1 MARRPIALLLMCLGV
16 LWALPALASADTGDI
31 IEPQNDPPTAK
42 DGWQA
47 GTCTT
52 DEPVGGDPKI
62 KCSAETPGAFF
73 KTAAG
78 HPPVGFTQYTIQ
90 HDTIVPGA
98 LEPLKE
104 PLEGHTIKTLRVEL
118 PPGLTVNPQAT
129 GELDQCPLEDF
140 LHEQIVEVAPGVNQL
155 KHIPLC
161 DPSTQTGEEQAN
173 LVTNAPETEFPPG
186 SGTKIP
192 NRGSR
197 LPLIPEIFRVKVFNL
212 VPEFGEPALFGFVVA
227 QEEVVLL
234 RTDVA
239 WQNDYHE
246 SFTIALPNA
255 ESPGVSTLISRL
267 VNFGTKGDGTFITNP
282 TTCFDPE
289 AAATDSLYSTW
300 FRAESYETQDPVFPN
315 GSTPVEAKLPPGIQ
329 QEGCENVPFEPS
341 MAVVSGTN
349 AVDSPAPVTVTTNLP
364 ENLPGD
370 GKEIAQSHIRSVE
383 VTMPAGMGLNPSGS
397 KGLVACTDEDFA
409 KGQRVTN
416 STCPK
421 KSIIGN
427 VEIESPPLPA
437 GSLKGNLYV
446 GEQLSSD
453 PTSGEEFRTLVE
465 AKSER
470 YGIVVRLIGHIKAN
484 PVTGQ
489 LTAVFDEQ
497 LTSSLFGNLPQGL
510 PQVPVESVKLAFNS
524 ANPVLTSPPTCGT
537 QTVNSSMVPWSGGA
551 TKNPAASFELNS
563 VPGGG
568 ACPTSLGARKFAP
581 AYTAKTDS
589 AEAAAS
595 TAFRVHIGRPDGEQ
609 EIKGVD
615 VTLPKGLTGKLAG
628 IPYCSEAA
636 LAAAAASTGTAE
648 KENSSCGVSSQIGVA
663 STEAGT
669 GPSPLKMAGKAYLTG
684 PYKGAP
690 LSMAVITPA
699 VSGPF
704 DLGTVVVRVALNVD
718 PESGQVHAVSDVIPD
733 VFGGVKLDLRSIDV
747 DLDRNGF
754 IINPTNCAAQA
765 FTGATNG
772 GGSNP
777 ANPAAFS
784 SAPFNVPFQ
793 AVNCDKLGFKPKLK
807 VDLFG
812 PTKRAKNP
820 RLKAT
825 LEARPGD
832 ANLASTTLVLPHALF
847 LDQSHIGTVC
857 TRPQLA
863 SQTCPAKS
871 IYGSA
876 NATSPLLDG
885 KLSGNVYLVS
895 SNDKLPNLVADLRGQ
910 VNVRL
915 RGVISSKNGG
925 LKTVFPSLPDLAVSK
940 FVLNMKGGKKSLLV
954 NSTNTCKGKQLANLR
969 MKGQNGKQVKN
980 NKFKL
985 NINSCSKKK
994 GNKKG
999 GSKGGKGSKGGNK

>member
-16 LWALPALASADTGDI
+16 LWALPALAVADTGDI
-31 IEPQNDPPTAK
+31 IEPQNDPATAT

-47 GTCTT
+47 GTCTV
-52 DEPVGGDPKI
+52 DEPEPGK
-62 KCSAETPGAFF
+62 KCSAESEDQFF
-73 KTAAG
+73 FNAAAG

-90 HDTIVPGA
+90 HDTIVPNL
-98 LEPLKE
+98 LEPIKE
-104 PLEGHTIKTLRVEL
+104 TLEGHTIKTLRVEL

-129 GELDQCPLEDF
+129 GELEQCPLEDF
-140 LHEQIVEVAPGVNQL
+140 LHEQIVEVAPGVKEL
-155 KHIPLC
+155 KHVPLC
-161 DPSTQTGEEQAN
+161 APSTQTGEEQAN
-173 LVTNAPETEFPPG
+173 LVTNAANTEFPPG
-186 SGTKIP
+186 SGNIIP

-197 LPLIPEIFRVKVFNL
+197 LPLIPGVFRVPVFNIE
-212 VPEFGEPALFGFVVA
+212 PEFGEPALFGFVIA
-227 QEEVVLL
+227 AEEVVLL

-239 WQNDYHE
+239 WQNDFHE
-246 SFTIALPNA
+246 SFTISLPDA

-267 VNFGTKGDGTFITNP
+267 VNFGESGDGTFITNP
-282 TTCFDPE
+282 TTCFDAE
-289 AAATDSLYSTW
+289 APPTESLYSTW
-300 FRAESYETQDPVFPN
+300 FRAESYETQDPIFPN
-315 GSTPVEAKLPPGIQ
+315 GSTPFESKLPPGID
-329 QEGCENVPFEPS
+329 QEGCENVPFDPTMEIE
-341 MAVVSGTN
+341 AGTD
-349 AVDSPAPVTVTTNLP
+349 AVDSPAHPVVTTNLP

-370 GKEIAQSHIRSVE
+370 GKPLAQSHIRSVE
-383 VTMPAGMGLNPSGS
+383 VTMPAGMGLNPAGS
-397 KGLVACTDEDFA
+397 KGLVACTDEDFS
-409 KGQRVTN
+409 KGQRVMS

-421 KSIIGN
+421 KSIIGTA
-427 VEIESPPLPA
+427 EIESPPLPT
-437 GSLKGNLYV
+437 GSLKGNIYV
-446 GEQLSSD
+446 GEQKSSD

-470 YGIVVRLIGHIKAN
+470 YGINVRLVGNIKAD
-484 PVTGQ
+484 PTTGQ

-497 LTSSLFGNLPQGL
+497 AVSPLFGNLPRGL
-510 PQVPVESVKLAFNS
+510 PQVPVEQVKLKFDG
-524 ANPVLTSPPTCGT
+524 ANAVLSSPPICGN
-537 QTVNSSMVPWSGGA
+537 QTANSSMVPWSGGA
-551 TKNPAASFELNS
+551 TKNPSASFPLTT

-568 ACPTSLGARKFAP
+568 DCPTSLGARKFTP

-595 TAFRVHIGRPDGEQ
+595 TAFRVHIGRADGEQ

-615 VTLPKGLTGKLAG
+615 VFLPKGLTGKLAG
-628 IPYCSEAA
+628 VPYCSEAA
-636 LAAAAASTGTAE
+636 LAAAAASTGTDQ
-648 KENSSCGVSSQIGVA
+648 KESSSCGIASQIGVA

-669 GPSPLKMAGKAYLTG
+669 GPSPLKMAGKAFLAG

-690 LSMAVITPA
+690 ISMAVITPA

-704 DLGTVVVRVALNVD
+704 DLGTVVVRVALNVN

-747 DLDRNGF
+747 DLDRDGF

-777 ANPAAFS
+777 TNPAAFS
-784 SAPFNVPFQ
+784 SSPFNVPFQ
-793 AVNCDKLGFKPKLK
+793 AVNCDKLGFKPKLRAQ
-807 VDLFG
+807 LFG

-825 LEARPGD
+825 LEARAGD
-832 ANLASTTLVLPHALF
+832 ANLASTTLTLPHSLF

-871 IYGSA
+871 VYGSA
-876 NATSPLLDG
+876 EATSPLLGD
-885 KLSGNVYLVS
+885 KLKGNVYLVS
-895 SNDKLPNLVADLRGQ
+895 SKDKLPNLLVDLRGQ
-910 VNVRL
+910 VNVQL
-915 RGVISSKNGG
+915 RGVISSKRGG
-925 LKTVFPSLPDLAVSK
+925 LNTVFPSLPDLAVTK

-954 NSTNTCKGKQLANLR
+954 NSTNTCKGKQLAVLN

-985 NINSCSKKK
+985 DITSCGKKK
-994 GNKKG
+994 GKKG
-999 GSKGGKGSKGGNK
+999 GKK